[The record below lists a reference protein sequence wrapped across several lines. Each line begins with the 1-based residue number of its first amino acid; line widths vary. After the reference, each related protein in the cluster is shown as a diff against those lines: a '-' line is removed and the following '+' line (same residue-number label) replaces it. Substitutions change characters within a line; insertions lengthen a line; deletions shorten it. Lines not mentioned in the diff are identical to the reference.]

1 MKMELYR
8 DWLFCER
15 DVEDG
20 YKAELD
26 DGTWERVEIP
36 HDWAVRRGLKKDME
50 FDPEW
55 RFGPQAQ
62 GFLDR
67 WGIGWY
73 RKHLALPK
81 KGDGKRYILTFDGVF
96 ERCKVFVNEVLL
108 GEHRYGYSGFSL
120 DVTDVINEGENLIA
134 VQVDNSVTI
143 TDRWYSGCGIYR
155 KVEFLE
161 VPEDFLSIEN
171 VRLTTDYVDGKGSLD
186 LRVDKKGM
194 EVSAM
199 VEGVFD
205 SVKLQDGHL
214 KAENLNV
221 QPWNAKEPNL
231 YKLMISVPGQ
241 TLEISI
247 GFRHVEFIPN
257 TGMVVNGKPVKL
269 KGVCLHHDAGCVGA
283 AVTKPLLEK
292 RLQALKGMGCNA
304 IRTSHNIPSE
314 DMMDL
319 CDRMGFY
326 VLDEC
331 FDKWVSGGYSRFYE
345 TDWEKD
351 LSYLVLRD
359 RNRPCVV
366 MWSVGNEIENQGA
379 GEMLDILKRLCDK
392 VRNLDGRPVTVAM
405 SPHYQSMEG
414 QPVEEHVS
422 DKVEAVKRIG
432 ELVDV
437 IGCNYQEQWYEAI
450 HKEMPDKLILGT
462 EVYLFFKGSYDH
474 YFNYST
480 ENPWMDVERN
490 DYVIGG
496 YLWAGVD
503 YLGESMGYPSKGWAG
518 ALIQSNLVRKPISY
532 LWESYWS
539 EKPVVHISILDY
551 TKKAEIVREP
561 WSEMPLSDC
570 WNYPMF
576 SKIPM
581 PYMIFSNCQEVRLS
595 INGKYFDIPK
605 PEGCVSRIISGFLP
619 LETGT
624 VLVEGMI
631 NGQVVCTHRLVTSKA
646 SERLAFID
654 SQNAPLQLPAQLL
667 FTVAAMDEDGN
678 VNPRES
684 GEVRFTVE
692 GPCVIEG
699 VDNGYLCNMEPYG
712 SDRVHMNQGKASVV
726 LRATGKGK
734 VVLHAFAEGLLG
746 AEAQVAIEY

>member
-539 EKPVVHISILDY
+539 EKPVIHISILDY

>member
-1 MKMELYR
+1 MNTELYR
-8 DWLFCER
+8 DWLFCDR
-15 DVEDG
+15 DARDG
-20 YKAELD
+20 YKVEFD
-26 DGTWERVEIP
+26 DGEWEKVEIP
-36 HDWAVRRGLKKDME
+36 HDWAVGRALKRDME
-50 FDPEW
+50 ADPQW
-55 RFGPQAQ
+55 KFGPQAQ

-73 RKHLALPK
+73 RKHLTLPEK
-81 KGDGKRYILTFDGVF
+81 REGKRYFLRFDGVF
-96 ERCKVFVNEVLL
+96 ERCRVYMNGVVL

-120 DVTDVINEGENLIA
+120 EVTEVLREGENLIA
-134 VQVDNSVTI
+134 VRVDNSVTI

-155 KVEFLE
+155 KVELLE
-161 VPEDFLSIEN
+161 VPERFLRVED
-171 VRLTTDYVDGKGSLD
+171 VQLTADYVDGKGRLV
-186 LRVDKKGM
+186 LHVDGKEK
-194 EVSAM
+194 EVSAAL
-199 VEGVFD
+199 EGVFGP
-205 SVKLQDGHL
+205 VVLQDGEL
-214 KAENLNV
+214 TEENLDV
-221 QPWNAKEPNL
+221 RPWSAKEPNL
-231 YKLMISVPGQ
+231 YKLKLSVEGQ
-241 TLEISI
+241 TMEMNV
-247 GFRHVEFIPN
+247 GFRHVEFLPGK
-257 TGMVVNGKPVKL
+257 GMFVNGNAVKL
-269 KGVCLHHDAGCVGA
+269 KGVCLHHDGGCVGA
-283 AVTKPLLEK
+283 AVTEALLEK
-292 RLQALKGMGCNA
+292 RLGVLKDMGCNA
-304 IRTSHNIPSE
+304 IRTSHNIPSGE
-314 DMMDL
+314 LMDL

-331 FDKWVSGGYSRFYE
+331 FDKWVQGAYSRFYE
-345 TDWEKD
+345 NDWEED
-351 LSYLVLRD
+351 LTYLILRD

-366 MWSVGNEIENQGA
+366 MWSVGNEIEDQGA
-379 GEMLDILKRLCDK
+379 KPMLDILRKLCNK
-392 VRNLDGRPVTVAM
+392 VRNLDERPVTVAM

-414 QPVEEHVS
+414 EPVEQFVA

-432 ELVDV
+432 EIVDV

-480 ENPWMDVERN
+480 ENPWMDVEKN

-518 ALIQSNLVRKPISY
+518 ALIQSNLVRKPVSY

-539 EKPVVHISILDY
+539 EKPVVHISVLDY

-576 SKIPM
+576 AKIPM

-605 PEGCVSRIISGFLP
+605 PEACESRIISGFLP
-619 LETGT
+619 LETGV
-624 VLVEGMI
+624 VLVEGV
-631 NGQVVCTHRLVTSKA
+631 NDGKVVCTHRLVTSGPSCK
-646 SERLAFID
+646 LKFID
-654 SQNAPLQLPAQLL
+654 EPHLPARMPAQLL
-667 FTVAAMDEDGN
+667 FTVAAMDGEGN

-692 GPCVIEG
+692 GPGAIEG
-699 VDNGYLCNMEPYG
+699 VDNGYLCNMEPYKA
-712 SDRVHMNQGKASVV
+712 DRVHMNQGKASVA
-726 LRATGKGK
+726 LRVTGKGR
-734 VVLHAFAEGLLG
+734 VVVHAFAEGLLG
-746 AEAQVAIEY
+746 ADAQIVIE

>member
-1 MKMELYR
+1 MKMELHR

-50 FDPEW
+50 FDLEW

-134 VQVDNSVTI
+134 VRVDNSVTI

-161 VPEDFLSIEN
+161 VPEHFLSIEN

-214 KAENLNV
+214 KVENLNV

-247 GFRHVEFIPN
+247 GFRRVEFIPN

-292 RLQALKGMGCNA
+292 RLQVLKGMGCNA

-345 TDWEKD
+345 MDWEKD

-518 ALIQSNLVRKPISY
+518 ALIKSNLVRKPISY

-734 VVLHAFAEGLLG
+734 VVVHAFAEGLLG
-746 AEAQVAIEY
+746 AEAQVAIKY